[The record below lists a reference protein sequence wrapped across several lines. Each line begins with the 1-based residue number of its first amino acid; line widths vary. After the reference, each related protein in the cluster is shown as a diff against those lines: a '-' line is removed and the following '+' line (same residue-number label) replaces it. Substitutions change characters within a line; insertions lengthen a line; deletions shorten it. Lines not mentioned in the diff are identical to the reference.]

1 MEKFDVIKERLING
15 KAFGSVASS
24 PEIGAK
30 YSDMDE
36 ITVHLT
42 NCIIQNLLTF
52 FSHKTFVK
60 SGAWCHDLVFSEM

>member
-1 MEKFDVIKERLING
+1 MIKERLING

-52 FSHKTFVK
+52 FSHKRG
-60 SGAWCHDLVFSEM
+60 SWCHDLVFSEM